1 MIQDAAMN
9 AECRL
14 MKQEEIGDHIMFI
27 GEIVEIAAN
36 ENIKPLVYHNGR
48 YWRLGENVLSP
59 QPEVKRRSRSYLRN
73 TDE

>member
-14 MKQEEIGDHIMFI
+14 MKQEELGDHMMFV
-27 GEIVEIAAN
+27 GEVVGISAN